1 MNKEELIMKDEILKI
16 SKITKQEFKNGSL
29 SFRNVSRAYVYNLYS
44 TIEFSNGLKLK
55 AYRCFDISKEK
66 ISVGDEVRVLYRL
79 NKYKNKWNDGDVD
92 KIYDKDFKFTSEIV
106 GLDIIDEERY
116 ILDKIPFDKEV
127 GCFKTDLKSHNY
139 YGSYYTDS
147 KYLIWLYNKN
157 IDGNKDEL
165 KQTIAS
171 VIINELVL
179 DSSNYNGSVYEGV
192 AISKILDIANNI
204 LKENN
209 ILNVDIEKAYD
220 DVKRLFFKGR
230 NEGTIF
236 HNKFTD

>member
-1 MNKEELIMKDEILKI
+1 MRDEILKI
-16 SKITKQEFKNGSL
+16 LKITKQEFKNGYL
-29 SFRNVSRAYVYNLYS
+29 NFKNVRKAYVYNLYS

-55 AYRCFDISKEK
+55 AYRCFDVSKEE
-66 ISVGDEVRVLYRL
+66 ISVGDEVRVLYKL
-79 NKYKNKWNDGDVD
+79 NKYKNKWNDGEVD
-92 KIYDKDFKFTSEIV
+92 RIYDKDFKFASEIV
-106 GLDIIDEERY
+106 GLDIPDEERY
-116 ILDKIPFDKEV
+116 ILDKVPFDRKS
-127 GCFKTDLKSHNY
+127 GHFKTDLKSHNY

-157 IDGNKDEL
+157 IDIDKEEL

-171 VIINELVL
+171 VVINELVL
-179 DSSNYNGSVYEGV
+179 DSSNYEGSVYDGI
-192 AISKILDIANNI
+192 AISKILDNANNI

-209 ILNVDIEKAYD
+209 ILNVDVDKAYD

-230 NEGTIF
+230 NEGMIF